1 MVAAQFLT
9 NRKQCTQANGSVS
22 NLNNLTYGVPQGSVC
37 GHLLFLLYINDLSN
51 ILDNSKVSLYAE
63 GYRNLSKP

>member
-1 MVAAQFLT
+1 MAAQFLT

-22 NLNNLTYGVPQGSVC
+22 N